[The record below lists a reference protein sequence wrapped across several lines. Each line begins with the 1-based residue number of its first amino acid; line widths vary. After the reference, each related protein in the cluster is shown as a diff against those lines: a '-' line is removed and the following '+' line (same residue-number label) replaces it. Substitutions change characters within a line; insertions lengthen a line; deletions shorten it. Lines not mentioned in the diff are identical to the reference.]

1 MQRSHPH
8 SSASPEPPGAHS
20 DSEDLEDMELE
31 TLAALHNADFN
42 YEDLIPPAVPLM
54 PKAVLPREPLRP
66 AYNDPLL

>member
-1 MQRSHPH
+1 
-8 SSASPEPPGAHS
+8 
-20 DSEDLEDMELE
+20 MELE